1 MQIIT
6 EIQRPV
12 LYPAVQS
19 FLDELAAQGGPPLY
33 ELSPQ
38 DARGVLRSLQAGR
51 VARAPADIEDR
62 LLPVGPQGKV
72 SIRIVRPQGIKETL
86 PVVMYFHGGGWVLG
100 DRDTHDRL
108 IREIANG
115 ARAAVVFVNY
125 TPSPEAQYPIPI
137 EEAYAATEWVAQHG
151 REIKVDSSRLA
162 VFGDSVGGNMAA
174 VVALLAKERGGPPIR
189 IQVLCYP
196 VTEAGFDTP
205 SYDQFADGYWLTR
218 EAMKWFWDQYA
229 PDPAVRSEPTASPLY
244 ASVEQLRGLP
254 EAFIMVGE
262 CDVLR
267 DEVEAY
273 ARKLIEAG
281 VKVTAT
287 RYLGIIHDFV
297 LLNPITDT
305 PAPRDAIARAGNVL
319 RKAFAA

>member
-1 MQIIT
+1 MQTVT
-6 EIQRPV
+6 EIQTPV

-19 FLDELAAQGGPPLY
+19 FLNGLAAQGGPPLY

-38 DARGVLRSLQAGR
+38 DAREVLRNVQACR
-51 VARAPADIEDR
+51 VARLPVNIEDR
-62 LLPVGPQGKV
+62 LLPVGPQGRV
-72 SIRIVRPQGIKETL
+72 SVRIVRPPDMREAL

-100 DRDTHDRL
+100 DQDTHDRL

-115 ARAAVVFVNY
+115 AEATVVFVKY
-125 TPSPEAQYPIPI
+125 TPSPEAQYPVPI
-137 EEAYAATEWVAQHG
+137 EEAYAATEWVARHG
-151 REIKVDSSRLA
+151 NEINVDPSRMA
-162 VFGDSVGGNMAA
+162 VVGDSVGGNMAA
-174 VVALLAKERGGPPIR
+174 VVALLAKARGGPPIR
-189 IQVLCYP
+189 VQVLFYP

-254 EAFIMVGE
+254 EAIIMVGE

-305 PAPRDAIARAGNVL
+305 PAPRDAIARAGNML
-319 RKAFAA
+319 RKAFAE

>member
-1 MQIIT
+1 MQTIA
-6 EIQRPV
+6 EIQTPV
-12 LYPAVQS
+12 LYPVVQD
-19 FLDELAAQGGPPLY
+19 FLNDLAAQGGPPLY

-38 DARGVLRSLQAGR
+38 DARGVLRTVQAGR
-51 VARAPADIEDR
+51 VARAPAEIEDR

-72 SIRIVRPQGIKETL
+72 SIRIVRPQGAKETL

-100 DRDTHDRL
+100 DQDTHDRL

-115 ARAAVVFVNY
+115 AGAAVVFVKY
-125 TPSPEAQYPIPI
+125 APSPEAQYPVPI

-151 REIKVDSSRLA
+151 DEINVDSSRLA
-162 VFGDSVGGNMAA
+162 IVGDSVGGNMAA

-189 IQVLCYP
+189 VQVLFYP

-205 SYDQFADGYWLTR
+205 SYDQFADGYWLSR

-229 PDPAVRSEPTASPLY
+229 PDRSVRSEPTASPLQ
-244 ASVEQLRGLP
+244 ATVDQLRDLP
-254 EAFIMVGE
+254 PALIIVDE

-305 PAPRDAIARAGNVL
+305 PAPRDAIARADNML
-319 RKAFAA
+319 RKIFAE